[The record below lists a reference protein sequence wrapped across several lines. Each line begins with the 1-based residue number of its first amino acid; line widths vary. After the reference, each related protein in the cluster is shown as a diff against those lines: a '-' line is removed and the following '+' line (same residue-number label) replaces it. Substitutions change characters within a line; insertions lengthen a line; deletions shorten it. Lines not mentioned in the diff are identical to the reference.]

1 MILQALCEYYRRK
14 AADPK
19 NNMAPEGWEWKE
31 LPFLIVL
38 DAEGNFQAIEDTREG
53 EGKKKRAKLFLVPMG
68 EKRASGIKA
77 NLLWDNVEYALGA
90 NPRERNDIAERHGA
104 FKERINRDVS
114 TLRHKPPVAS
124 VLAFLDNNPLKQ
136 IEQSPLYSELWR
148 EVLESNAFITFKVP
162 GHGETTV
169 FDAIKDNI
177 SFESPEQEKNICLVS
192 GNHDEIARLHP
203 AIKGV
208 LGTNTSGGSIVSF
221 NKDSFKS
228 YGKEQSYNA
237 PVGKKCTFE
246 YTTAL
251 NVLLGKDSYNK
262 SFVGDTS
269 TLFWTERPTGEQY
282 NVEEN
287 FAWFI
292 ADPPQDD
299 PDRGVQAIKG
309 LYSAMKSGHLP
320 LFDENRFYLLGLAP
334 NAARISIRF
343 WRTGTVRTFGN
354 KILQHF
360 DDIAIDRGPNDPEY
374 LTVNQLLRATAFE
387 YKMENV
393 PPNMAGALM
402 TSIIDGTRY
411 PASLFQQCMR
421 RVRAERQIT
430 YRRAALLK
438 GCLNRKGGTLKMSL
452 DTTNRNI
459 GYLLGRLFAVLE
471 KVQESANPGLNTTI
485 RERFYGAAS
494 SSPVT
499 VFPQLLKLKNHHL
512 AKMESKGLQIYYEKH
527 IGEIMDAVDRFPPH
541 LPMDEQAYF
550 AVGYY
555 HQRQDFF
562 NGDSNETPNNSEK
575 N

>member
-38 DAEGNFQAIEDTREG
+38 DAGGNFQAIEDTREG
-53 EGKKKRAKLFLVPMG
+53 EGNKRRAKAFLVLMG
-68 EKRASGIKA
+68 EKKTSKISA
-77 NLLWDNVEYALGA
+77 NLLWDNVEYVLGA
-90 NPRERNDIAERHGA
+90 NPRERNDIPERHKA
-104 FKERINRDVS
+104 FKERINRNAS
-114 TLRHKPPVAS
+114 ALRDIPPVSS
-124 VLAFLDNNPLKQ
+124 VLAFLDNSPLKQ
-136 IEQSPLYSELWR
+136 IEQNSLYSELWR
-148 EVLESNAFITFKVP
+148 EVLESNAFITFKVV
-162 GHGETTV
+162 GHGETTI
-169 FDAIKDNI
+169 FDSIKDNI
-177 SFESPEQEKNICLVS
+177 SLESSEQKKNVCLVS
-192 GNHDEIARLHP
+192 GNYDEIARLHP
-203 AIKGV
+203 TIKGV
-208 LGTNTSGGSIVSF
+208 FGTNTSGGSIVSF
-221 NKDSFKS
+221 NKDPFKS

-237 PVGKKCTFE
+237 PVGKKCMFE

-251 NVLLGKDSYNK
+251 NALLGKGSSNK
-262 SFVGDTS
+262 SLIGDAS
-269 TLFWTERPTGEQY
+269 TVFWTEKPTKTVY
-282 NVEEN
+282 NIEEN
-287 FAWFI
+287 FSWFM
-292 ADPPQDD
+292 ADPPKDD
-299 PDRGVQAIKG
+299 PDRGIRAVKG
-309 LYSAMKSGHLP
+309 LCSAMKSGHLP

-334 NAARISIRF
+334 NTARISIRF
-343 WRTGTVRTFGN
+343 WRTGTVRAFGSRV
-354 KILQHF
+354 LQHF
-360 DDIAIDRGPNDPEY
+360 DDIAIDRGPKDPEY

-393 PPNMAGALM
+393 PPNMAEALM
-402 TSIIDGTRY
+402 TSIVDGTQY
-411 PASLFQQCMR
+411 PVSLFQQCMR
-421 RVRAERQIT
+421 RVRAEREIT

-459 GYLLGRLFAVLE
+459 GYLLGRLFAVFE

-485 RERFYGAAS
+485 RERFYGAAA

-512 AKMESKGLQIYYEKH
+512 AKMESKGLQTYYEKR
-527 IGEIMDAVDRFPPH
+527 IGEIMDAVDRFPSH

-562 NGDSNETPNNSEK
+562 KKNSGKIPNNSTK
-575 N
+575 A